1 MIKCLI
7 ICFTFC
13 FSQNYFKDWI
23 HLDVKDNVIDTSLIK
38 LYNENDISY
47 FNFDNQNQ
55 IINNLVGIEFSPD
68 KYFKKIY
75 LKSFKNNI
83 HQTSEDFLN
92 VRYQTNYMKV
102 GGKIE
107 YQYNSK
113 IQFIS
118 DFSLNSTN
126 KKKDYSFLI
135 NVDSFKKININF
147 MYSKDHHPYLLDL
160 TYDEFNF
167 KNQSSINKDLF
178 SIGISYKIPSYLFSF
193 KINDYNINIK
203 SKEQS
208 DILFI
213 KTNYNKE
220 FITTFSYLYKQHQLN
235 FEHFFNKIE
244 LDGKLDKFED
254 NIYTINKF
262 ENYNNKI
269 NIAYHYNNSI
279 FGLSYKSLLYDI
291 VGRLRASAISE
302 DLSVQFGAPIINN
315 FNNFKLNQFLIY
327 YNKEYKNY
335 LFDIQLINENYDI
348 YYQTITPPFNPI
360 IPIINYDRM
369 NIKRRIAINLGL
381 KRTYVYNQL
390 LIKIFIKQHIPVK
403 NYYYKNNNDSNTISN
418 NYYKEYGG

>member
-1 MIKCLI
+1 MNLILRIVIKYLI

-178 SIGISYKIPSYLFSF
+178 
-193 KINDYNINIK
+193 
-203 SKEQS
+203 
-208 DILFI
+208 
-213 KTNYNKE
+213 
-220 FITTFSYLYKQHQLN
+220 
-235 FEHFFNKIE
+235 
-244 LDGKLDKFED
+244 
-254 NIYTINKF
+254 
-262 ENYNNKI
+262 
-269 NIAYHYNNSI
+269 
-279 FGLSYKSLLYDI
+279 
-291 VGRLRASAISE
+291 
-302 DLSVQFGAPIINN
+302 
-315 FNNFKLNQFLIY
+315 
-327 YNKEYKNY
+327 
-335 LFDIQLINENYDI
+335 
-348 YYQTITPPFNPI
+348 
-360 IPIINYDRM
+360 
-369 NIKRRIAINLGL
+369 
-381 KRTYVYNQL
+381 
-390 LIKIFIKQHIPVK
+390 
-403 NYYYKNNNDSNTISN
+403 
-418 NYYKEYGG
+418 